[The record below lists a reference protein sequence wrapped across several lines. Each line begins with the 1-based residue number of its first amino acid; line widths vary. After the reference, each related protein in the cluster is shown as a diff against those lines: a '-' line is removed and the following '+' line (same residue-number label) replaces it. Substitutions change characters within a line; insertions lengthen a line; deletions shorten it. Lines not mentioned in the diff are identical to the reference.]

1 MTDSSGSA
9 DKQIQELLSISVQDK
24 LEELR
29 RLVAVLRFNL
39 TIVYDRRVGAG
50 QSNEIKALLERI
62 SEQQIPLRILVDGDT
77 ISFYPLDAEESNFVR
92 GATSPDGSRGKPST
106 RSRRSTASAPKSGSG
121 WTSWKS

>member
-9 DKQIQELLSISVQDK
+9 DKQIQGLLPISIQDK

-39 TIVYDRRVGAG
+39 AIVYDRRVGAG
-50 QSNEIKALLERI
+50 QPTEIKALLERI

-77 ISFYPLDAEESNFVR
+77 ISFLPLDAEESNFVH
-92 GATSPDGSRGKPST
+92 GAMILDGSRGKPST
-106 RSRRSTASAPKSGSG
+106 RWRRSTASAPKSRSG
-121 WTSWKS
+121 WTSWSS